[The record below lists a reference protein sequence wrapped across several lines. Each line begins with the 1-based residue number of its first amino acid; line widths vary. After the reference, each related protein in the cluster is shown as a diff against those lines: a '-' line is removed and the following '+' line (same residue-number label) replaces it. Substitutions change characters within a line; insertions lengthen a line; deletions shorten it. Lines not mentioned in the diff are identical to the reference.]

1 MEPEE
6 TLESPGKYLKA
17 RRESKRLSLKRVAD
31 ATNIREGI
39 LNAIEE
45 DKYGDLPPLYVKS
58 FLRSYARY
66 LVLDPDEVIRLHQKI
81 MGNTIASKRK
91 APGRQLAPR
100 KKRVNVRQIVIVIS
114 ALLLAAIL
122 AYAFL
127 RLLPRVFSS
136 LWAEESSFSS
146 IFSIGPEIG

>member
-6 TLESPGKYLKA
+6 TVESPGKYLKA
-17 RRESKRLSLKRVAD
+17 RRESKKLSLKKVAD

-39 LNAIEE
+39 LKAIEE

-81 MGNTIASKRK
+81 VGNTIASKRK
-91 APGRQLAPR
+91 VPRRQLAPR
-100 KKRVNVRQIVIVIS
+100 KRRVNFRLMVIVIS

-122 AYAFL
+122 AYASL
-127 RLLPRVFSS
+127 KLLPRVFSS
-136 LWAEESSFSS
+136 LWAEESNFSS
-146 IFSIGPEIG
+146 VFSPEMG